1 MKYKLT
7 KSILGITFI
16 MFFISCNKNKKLI
29 LKSNKKNVQVKV
41 SNENKLY
48 KWNLNKA
55 LNPDENQITI
65 RNNDSVNVMYVSD
78 IDSIKFN
85 IKNGTKINFDIV
97 VLKDTFSQQILGIS
111 YIPKAN
117 YSNKFQ
123 SKKKGKIDFSVP
135 ELYELVNVIVALTN
149 KGIEDKER
157 VNKNTEYYKSM
168 LDNFSSYRN
177 HDIVEKFNKFINQ
190 KHDYFLRTNGI
201 TYNLEYDNKITKS
214 NQYNRAVYNDK
225 NPNYLHPYLEG
236 LQDFAVK
243 TNFKKFYNSNKEYYR
258 SVITEI
264 KSEIDIPN
272 MLMWLQENFP
282 DIKYEY
288 HNIIVSPLTGNTQG
302 IIMYENNNFKEL
314 QIHIGLP
321 HVNNTKVSKQSEL
334 IVKGDIIF
342 SELNHGYLNKEA
354 DKYLEEINAALNSK
368 RSLLVTNKY
377 GVGYY
382 GRSSELFKE
391 YMNWGLIALRYIDN
405 CPKEDLALLMKKNIA
420 YMKNKRGFKV
430 YDKFQNYLVLLYQ
443 NLDEKETVADLYPQ
457 IIKWFSKLK

>member
-1 MKYKLT
+1 M
-7 KSILGITFI
+7 
-16 MFFISCNKNKKLI
+16 
-29 LKSNKKNVQVKV
+29 
-41 SNENKLY
+41 
-48 KWNLNKA
+48 
-55 LNPDENQITI
+55 
-65 RNNDSVNVMYVSD
+65 
-78 IDSIKFN
+78 
-85 IKNGTKINFDIV
+85 KNGTKINFDIV
-97 VLKDTFSQQILGIS
+97 VSKDTFSQQILGIP

-123 SKKKGKIDFSVP
+123 SKKKGRIDFSVP
-135 ELYELVNVIVALTN
+135 ELYELVNVVVALTN

-157 VNKNTEYYKSM
+157 VNKNTEYYKSVIG
-168 LDNFSSYRN
+168 NFSSYRD
-177 HDIVEKFNKFINQ
+177 HDIVERFNKFINQ

-201 TYNLEYDNKITKS
+201 TYNLEYNKITKS

-225 NPNYLHPYLEG
+225 NPNYLYPYLEG

-258 SVITEI
+258 SVVTEI

-272 MLMWLQENFP
+272 MLIWLQKNFP
-282 DIKYEY
+282 YIKYEY

-302 IIMYENNNFKEL
+302 IIMYDNNNFKEL

-354 DKYLEEINAALNSK
+354 DKYLKKINKALNSK
-368 RSLLVTNKY
+368 RNLLVTNKY

-391 YMNWGLIALRYIDN
+391 YMNW
-405 CPKEDLALLMKKNIA
+405 
-420 YMKNKRGFKV
+420 V
-430 YDKFQNYLVLLYQ
+430 
-443 NLDEKETVADLYPQ
+443 
-457 IIKWFSKLK
+457 